1 MSEQPGGEIILYQ
14 RDNAP
19 AIDVRLDGD
28 TVWLSQQQLADLFQ
42 TSRTNVVEHIA
53 NIYAEGELSQEATCR
68 EFRQV
73 RTEGTR
79 EVARTLPF
87 YNLDLI
93 ISLGYRVR
101 SRIATSF
108 RIWATERLREYLVKG
123 FTMDD
128 ARLKNLGG
136 GSYWKELLERIR
148 DIRSS
153 ERVLYRQVLDLY
165 ATSVDYD
172 PKAEASVIFFKTV
185 QNKLHYAAHGQTAA
199 EVVAARA
206 DAGKPFMGLLSFS
219 GNQPTKADVAVAK
232 NYLDADELKRLNTLV
247 SAYFDAAEFRAMN
260 HEPTY
265 MKDWLAHLEQ
275 LIVAMGGKTLQGA
288 GHIGLV
294 FAAQALANALSRIP
308 FGRLSDRIADR
319 GTLVIGGLAGL
330 AAALGLAG
338 LCTSLPGLLGCA
350 ALLGVSMGVA
360 FTALAALIADVVP
373 HELRG
378 MAMGGYNS
386 CIYLGMMTSAA
397 RMGALISRFGFAPGF
412 LVAGAVT
419 IATTLVFRTFYRR
432 TASAPA

>member
-1 MSEQPGGEIILYQ
+1 MSEQPGGEILLYQ
-14 RDNAP
+14 RGDAP

-42 TSRTNVVEHIA
+42 TARTNVVEHIA

-68 EFRQV
+68 EFRQI
-73 RTEGTR
+73 RTEGSR
-79 EVARTLPF
+79 QVSRTLPF

-101 SRIATSF
+101 SHIATAF

-153 ERVLYRQVLDLY
+153 EKVLYRQVLDLY

-172 PKAEASVIFFKTV
+172 PQAEASVVFFKTV

-199 EVVAARA
+199 EVIKQRA

-219 GNQPTKADVAVAK
+219 GRQPTKAEVANAK
-232 NYLDADELKRLNTLV
+232 NYLNADELKRLNTLV

-260 HEPTY
+260 REPTY

-275 LIVAMGGKTLQGA
+275 LIAAMGGKALQGA
-288 GHIGLV
+288 GKVSHQ
-294 FAAQALANALSRIP
+294 QALAHAEAEYAKFRTQL
-308 FGRLSDRIADR
+308 ADQSAE
-319 GTLVIGGLAGL
+319 VEAAYL
-330 AAALGLAG
+330 AAVKTLQKKTAG
-338 LCTSLPGLLGCA
+338 KKKP
-350 ALLGVSMGVA
+350 
-360 FTALAALIADVVP
+360 
-373 HELRG
+373 
-378 MAMGGYNS
+378 
-386 CIYLGMMTSAA
+386 
-397 RMGALISRFGFAPGF
+397 
-412 LVAGAVT
+412 
-419 IATTLVFRTFYRR
+419 
-432 TASAPA
+432 